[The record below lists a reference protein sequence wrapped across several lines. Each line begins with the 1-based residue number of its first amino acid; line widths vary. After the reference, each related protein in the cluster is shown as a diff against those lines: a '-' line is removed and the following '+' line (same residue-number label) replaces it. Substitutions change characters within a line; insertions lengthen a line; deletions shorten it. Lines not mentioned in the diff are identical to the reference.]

1 MFKNLKLRTKILLP
15 TLVIV
20 ALSLTLVSGLL
31 VKWAG
36 EAAVAEAKVLGK
48 ETAERH
54 ALDVQGFISPI
65 MDQARAM
72 AGIFEAAIKNGQ
84 VIDRDSLDQYQLAIL
99 EREPSFLGIWT
110 AFEPN
115 ALDARD
121 AEFANASKMY
131 DASGRY
137 MPYYFRTNNGIDGHF
152 CSPPEAGLWYTV
164 PRDSQHDYLTNPY
177 SFETDGKMII
187 GIDSAIPIMVNG
199 TFYGATGIDYEITDF
214 VDLSRT
220 ITPFETGRCYIVAAD
235 STFVGHPSDD
245 FVTKPMS
252 DDFGAEVA
260 GKIEAAINAG
270 QSVHMEVST
279 AAGDMYR
286 VFVPI
291 AVTQTMNWALGVDIP
306 MDKVLAGARVMKWNS
321 IYIGCVVLIVLAAI
335 IYLLAGT
342 IARPITRAAKLAGI
356 IGSGDLSQR
365 LDFDSTDE
373 IGLLAQ
379 SLNSMADGLTQKAE
393 LAQAIAANDLS
404 GSVQVASTNDVLGLA
419 LKKMSTNLNEVIG
432 QVQSAGDQIDAASGQ
447 VSASSQ
453 SLSEGATET
462 AASLEQISSSM
473 NEMAAQTTHSAENA
487 HQANL
492 LAAEASKAA
501 TNGNEQMG
509 AMIDAMSE
517 INEAGQS
524 ISKIIKVI
532 DEIAFQTNLLAL
544 NAAVEAAR
552 AGQHGKG
559 FAVVAEE
566 VRNLAARSAKAASET
581 AGLIQSSVEK
591 TNNGT
596 HIAQQTSEALEEM
609 VGSISKVT
617 DLVAEISVASNEQAQ
632 GFSQVNQGL
641 AQIDQGVQQ
650 NTATAE
656 ESAAAAEELSSQ
668 AAQLKHMLSSFTLVA
683 GNSPQFRAVLPV
695 SPSLKS
701 GNGWPDRA
709 RNTAVRPSIQLEDQ
723 RFGKY

>member
-1 MFKNLKLRTKILLP
+1 MYKNMKLRTKILLP

-31 VKWAG
+31 VKWAS
-36 EAAVAEAKVLGK
+36 EAAVAEAKVLGRQ
-48 ETAERH
+48 TAERH
-54 ALDVQGFISPI
+54 ALEVHGFISPI

-72 AGIFEAAIKNGQ
+72 AGIFEAALKNDQ
-84 VIDRDSLDQYQLAIL
+84 VIDREVLDQYQLAIL

-110 AFEPN
+110 AFAPN
-115 ALDARD
+115 VLDGRD
-121 AEFANASKMY
+121 AEFANASAMY

-137 MPYYFRTNNGIDGHF
+137 MPYFFRTENGINGHF
-152 CSPPEAGLWYTV
+152 CDPPEAGLWYTV
-164 PRDSQHDYLTNPY
+164 PRDTQSDYLTNPY
-177 SFETDGKMII
+177 SFETDGKTTI
-187 GIDSAIPIMVNG
+187 GIDSAIPILVNG
-199 TFYGATGIDYEITDF
+199 KFYGATGIDYEITDF
-214 VDLSRT
+214 VELSRR
-220 ITPFETGRCYIVAAD
+220 ITPFETGHSYIVAAD
-235 STFVGHPSDD
+235 STFVGHPSDSY
-245 FVTKPMS
+245 VTKAMS

-260 GKIEAAINAG
+260 AEIAASIKAG
-270 QSVHMEVST
+270 SPVHMEVS
-279 AAGDMYR
+279 ADGGDVYR

-291 AVTQTMNWALGVDIP
+291 PVTETMNWAFGVDIP
-306 MDKVLAGARVMKWNS
+306 MDKVLAGAQAMKRNS
-321 IYIGCVVLIVLAAI
+321 LYIGCAVLVVLAAI
-335 IYLLAGT
+335 IYLLAGS
-342 IARPITRAAKLAGI
+342 ISRPITRASELASV
-356 IGSGDLSQR
+356 IGTGDLSQR
-365 LDFDSTDE
+365 LDCDSNDE

-379 SLNSMADGLTQKAE
+379 SLNAMADGLTQKAE
-393 LAQAIAANDLS
+393 LAQSIAANDFT
-404 GSVQVASTNDVLGLA
+404 GEVQVTSPNDVLGIA
-419 LKKMSTNLNEVIG
+419 LKKMSENLNEVIG
-432 QVQSAGDQIDAASGQ
+432 QVQSAGNQIDAASDQ

-453 SLSEGATET
+453 FLSEGATET
-462 AASLEQISSSM
+462 AASLEEISSSM
-473 NEMAAQTTHSAENA
+473 NEMAAQTTHSADNA

-492 LAAEASKAA
+492 LAEAASTAA
-501 TNGNEQMG
+501 TNGNQQMG
-509 AMIDAMSE
+509 AMIAAMGE
-517 INEAGQS
+517 INDAGQS

-591 TNNGT
+591 TDNGT
-596 HIAQQTSEALEEM
+596 RIAQHTSEALKEM

-617 DLVAEISVASNEQAQ
+617 ELVAEISVASSEQAQ

-668 AAQLKHMLSSFTLVA
+668 AAHLKHMLSRFTLVD
-683 GNSPQFRAVLPV
+683 N
-695 SPSLKS
+695 
-701 GNGWPDRA
+701 
-709 RNTAVRPSIQLEDQ
+709 RPATVAIS
-723 RFGKY
+723 RH

>member
-15 TLVIV
+15 TLVVV

-36 EAAVAEAKVLGK
+36 EAAVSEAKVLGR
-48 ETAERH
+48 ETAERY

-72 AGIFEAAIKNGQ
+72 AGIFEAAVKNDQ

-110 AFEPN
+110 AFIPN
-115 ALDARD
+115 GLDARD

-152 CSPPEAGLWYTV
+152 CDPPEAGLWYTV
-164 PRDSQHDYLTNPY
+164 PRDTKQDYLTNPY
-177 SFETDGKMII
+177 SFETNGKMVI

-199 TFYGATGIDYEITDF
+199 KFYGSTGIDYEITEF

-220 ITPFETGRCYIVAAD
+220 ITPFETGKSYIIAAD

-245 FVTKPMS
+245 FVTKTMS
-252 DDFGAEVA
+252 DDFGAVIA
-260 GKIEAAINAG
+260 GKIEAAIKAG
-270 QSVHMEVST
+270 QSIDMEVST
-279 AAGDMYR
+279 DDGEMYR

-291 AVTQTMNWALGVDIP
+291 PVTATMNWALGVDIP

-321 IYIGCVVLIVLAAI
+321 IYIGSAVLFVLALI
-335 IYLLAGT
+335 IYLLAGN
-342 IARPITRAAKLAGI
+342 IARPITQAAQLAET
-356 IGSGDLSQR
+356 IGTGDLSQR
-365 LDFDSTDE
+365 LHFDSNDE
-373 IGLLAQ
+373 IGLLSQ
-379 SLNSMADGLTQKAE
+379 SLNSMVDGLTQKAE
-393 LAQAIAANDLS
+393 LAQAIAANDFS
-404 GSVQVASTNDVLGLA
+404 GEVQVASANDVLGLA
-419 LKKMSTNLNEVIG
+419 LKKMSVNLNEVLG
-432 QVQSAGDQIDAASGQ
+432 QVQSAGNQIDAASDQ
-447 VSASSQ
+447 VSSSSQ

-462 AASLEQISSSM
+462 AASLEEISSSM
-473 NEMAAQTTHSAENA
+473 NEMAAQTTQSAENA

-492 LAAEASKAA
+492 LAAEASVAA
-501 TNGNEQMG
+501 SNGNQQMG
-509 AMIDAMSE
+509 AMIAAMSE

-524 ISKIIKVI
+524 IGKIIKVI

-581 AGLIQSSVEK
+581 AELIESSVVK
-591 TNNGT
+591 TANGSQ
-596 HIAQQTSEALEEM
+596 IAQQTSKALEEM

-632 GFSQVNQGL
+632 GISQVNQGL
-641 AQIDQGVQQ
+641 VQIDQGVQQ

-668 AAQLKHMLSSFTLVA
+668 AGQLKHMLSSFILV
-683 GNSPQFRAVLPV
+683 NSSPTQFNNTVGLLAQD
-695 SPSLKS
+695 
-701 GNGWPDRA
+701 NGWPA
-709 RNTAVRPSIQLEDQ
+709 RTRDTAVRPTIQLDDQ
-723 RFGKY
+723 HFGKY